1 MSPSSATL
9 SPPTASL
16 SSLPLSNFFFF
27 SPSDFFLFFPPMQ
40 SLVPGYHSPSYRSRT
55 GTISDA
61 PWQKSVN
68 KPNWKKPASLV
79 YLSKPVF
86 VVSPYLSFSFME
98 TGFSKS
104 QGIIKALPSL
114 DSSSLIQLMQF
125 KVK

>member
-1 MSPSSATL
+1 MSSGSATL
-9 SPPTASL
+9 SPPTVPL
-16 SSLPLSNFFFF
+16 GSLPLSNFFF
-27 SPSDFFLFFPPMQ
+27 SPSDFFLFFSPMQ
-40 SLVPGYHSPSYRSRT
+40 SLVPGCHSPSYRSRT

-68 KPNWKKPASLV
+68 KPNWKNQSRWFSYVNLF
-79 YLSKPVF
+79 F

-125 KVK
+125 KGK